1 MNGLSQ
7 RNQEILL
14 TLSYFPRMDDFR
26 KGKLIK
32 LNERKKIET
41 SLTKK
46 KKVKKKI
53 ETFEKKEYQLLNI
66 KFDVIRTQKTQT
78 S

>member
-1 MNGLSQ
+1 
-7 RNQEILL
+7 
-14 TLSYFPRMDDFR
+14 MDDFR

-66 KFDVIRTQKTQT
+66 KFDVIRT
-78 S
+78 